1 LCRDPDPRAEAHV
14 KVKRHGGTPAI
25 RPLRPADVG
34 FCVAQTGRE
43 GWTSTVD
50 DFAVHLAH
58 DPEGCFVATVGGDL
72 AGMVTTTHYRETGWI
87 GNLIV
92 PPEHRG
98 RRLGSALMERAIA
111 CIESRGTKTFR
122 LEADPL
128 GIGIYRRLGFVD
140 EYTSPRFRLEPGSP
154 GGNESVA
161 RLVAGDIPAVA
172 SFDAPNFG
180 DDRSRLLA
188 LLLDRARAA
197 FRVPRQGSIAGYLLV
212 LGGAHGLRVGP
223 WVAEEPQAAR
233 ELLQAALA
241 SSGGQT
247 VTLAVPG
254 PNHLCQELV
263 RRAGFRETPSSLR
276 MVRGAAAGR
285 GKPENVYALANGAVG

>member
-1 LCRDPDPRAEAHV
+1 VAV
-14 KVKRHGGTPAI
+14 KGDDERPVI
-25 RPLRPADVG
+25 RPLEPGDIG

-43 GWTSTVD
+43 GWTSTSD

-58 DPEGCFVATVGGDL
+58 DPEGCFVATVGGKL
-72 AGMVTTTHYRETGWI
+72 AGMVTTTCYRETGWI

-92 PPEHRG
+92 PPEYRG

-111 CIESRGTKTFR
+111 WLESRGMRTLR

-140 EYTSPRFRLEPGSP
+140 EYTSPRFRLDPGYLTKSP
-154 GGNESVA
+154 SVA
-161 RLVAGDIPAVA
+161 RLVVGDIPAVA

-188 LLLDRARAA
+188 MLLGRARAA
-197 FRVPRQGSIAGYLLV
+197 FRVPHQGSMAGYVLV
-212 LGGAHGLRVGP
+212 LGGARGLRVGP
-223 WVAEEPQAAR
+223 WVAEEPQAAG
-233 ELLQAALA
+233 ELLAAVVSFA
-241 SSGGQT
+241 RDQT
-247 VTLAVPG
+247 ATLAVPG
-254 PNHLCQELV
+254 PNRLCQEMV

-276 MVRGAAAGR
+276 MVRGAAAGC

>member
-1 LCRDPDPRAEAHV
+1 VAITSDDE
-14 KVKRHGGTPAI
+14 TPAI
-25 RPLRPADVG
+25 RPLSSAEVE

-43 GWTSTVD
+43 GWTSTSD

-58 DPEGCFVATVGGDL
+58 DPEGCFVATIGAKL
-72 AGMVTTTHYRETGWI
+72 AGMVTTTCYRETGWI

-92 PPEHRG
+92 PPAFRG
-98 RRLGSALMERAIA
+98 SGLGSALMERAIA
-111 CIESRGTKTFR
+111 SLESRGVETIR

-140 EYTSPRFRLEPGSP
+140 EYTSPRFRLDPGSP
-154 GGNESVA
+154 VGSPSVA
-161 RLVAGDIPAVA
+161 RLAAGDVPAVA

-188 LLLDRARAA
+188 MLLSRARAA
-197 FRVPRQGSIAGYLLV
+197 FRVPRQGSIAGYVLV
-212 LGGAHGLRVGP
+212 LRGAHGLRVGP
-223 WVAEEPQAAR
+223 WAAEEPQAAH
-233 ELLQAALA
+233 ELLQAAVA
-241 SSGGQT
+241 SSSGQT

-254 PNHLCQELV
+254 PNRSSQELV
-263 RRAGFRETPSSLR
+263 REAGFRETPSSLR

-285 GKPENVYALANGAVG
+285 GRPENVYALANGAVG